1 MNISKKIM
9 TSVLAVSMLAS
20 MAVPTYAAEENEVTD
35 PLPNTGDTQVTLEV
49 KDTGGS
55 GGEEGGDEGGDGE
68 IIAATVPVELPIV
81 MDLKGNITVPSDA
94 KIINHTKDSNIE
106 VTDID
111 AFMEADWAAA
121 DFNSDFTA
129 KPENAKELGL
139 AFRGDAMGT
148 NQKFALTDG
157 NWVIGKNEGELQ
169 LKMEARLPR
178 QSKQA
183 KTKIATVQFTLD
195 LTDKQAT
202 DDTDQ
207 PAESVISHN
216 WGKDKVL
223 KDSVAPVTF
232 TYDSTASGVSI
243 VSVESDNPAI
253 EVEKS
258 AQTRDLG
265 NLKEEVWSV
274 KAISKGAA
282 TVTATLSTGET
293 TAFNVIVYELNIGDG
308 GSITVPEV
316 PNKGEGDRL
325 NTGDIVVDIP
335 VATPD
340 GDDTIQIT
348 PVIPPDTV
356 LKPGDNEID
365 VSAEVDGITINI
377 KIIINIQSSNPS
389 DGLHQ
394 SIEEAQ
400 AMGFTFSPYENGL
413 QIDSFENKQFKS
425 EINVP
430 EQIGDFKVLKI
441 GGSVFKGQTNIKKV
455 TLPDTVKLIGASA
468 FNGCTN
474 LTEIK
479 FESVE
484 DIGAQAFFN
493 CTKLGNITLPQSVKN
508 IGSKV
513 FSGAGA
519 DNAMIT
525 FQCNLP
531 ARASEDGIL
540 SESNYGNLVID
551 NGTVSIGAN
560 SFYRSPS
567 LTNVKLPGSIELIDE
582 YAFANCARLKDIN
595 IPESMISIET
605 AAFLGCETLDNVDLP
620 SDLRTIGK
628 QAFQNCGLTSI
639 IIPANVSNIGASVFA
654 NCKELVEVKWKCKT
668 DIPNQMFMGCSNLPE
683 MTLESSV
690 SEIGEGAFK
699 ECEKLRKIT
708 GEGVSKVGN
717 EAFFKCSELSQ
728 TAFGDKLRV
737 GNSAFAW
744 CRKLKDIPDGLI
756 SAGSLAF
763 LRCEGLQSVR
773 LQEGFTT
780 VEPNT
785 FSYCLSLESV
795 EIPNTVTV
803 LGERAFGTCSKLTSI
818 NLGNGLNTI
827 GKECFDMCYNLSN
840 VNIPSSVTQ
849 IDINAFGGLY
859 RLENITIPDSVTTI
873 KSNAFRDVPHIEYH
887 GTATGAP
894 WGAKSMN

>member
-207 PAESVISHN
+207 PAESVISHS
-216 WGKDKVL
+216 WGKDKML

-258 AQTRDLG
+258 AQMRDLG

-441 GGSVFKGQTNIKKV
+441 SSKAFMGQTNIKKV
-455 TLPDTVKLIGASA
+455 TLPDTVKTIGDTA
-468 FNGCTN
+468 FSGCTN
-474 LTEIK
+474 LTSVNIPDGVTSIGNNT
-479 FESVE
+479 FNSCESLTSINIPNGVTSV
-484 DIGAQAFFN
+484 GAAAFYK
-493 CTKLGNITLPQSVKN
+493 CTALTSITLPDS
-508 IGSKV
+508 
-513 FSGAGA
+513 A
-519 DNAMIT
+519 
-525 FQCNLP
+525 
-531 ARASEDGIL
+531 
-540 SESNYGNLVID
+540 
-551 NGTVSIGAN
+551 
-560 SFYRSPS
+560 
-567 LTNVKLPGSIELIDE
+567 
-582 YAFANCARLKDIN
+582 
-595 IPESMISIET
+595 
-605 AAFLGCETLDNVDLP
+605 
-620 SDLRTIGK
+620 
-628 QAFQNCGLTSI
+628 TSI
-639 IIPANVSNIGASVFA
+639 
-654 NCKELVEVKWKCKT
+654 
-668 DIPNQMFMGCSNLPE
+668 D
-683 MTLESSV
+683 
-690 SEIGEGAFK
+690 
-699 ECEKLRKIT
+699 
-708 GEGVSKVGN
+708 
-717 EAFFKCSELSQ
+717 
-728 TAFGDKLRV
+728 
-737 GNSAFAW
+737 NSAFA
-744 CRKLKDIPDGLI
+744 L
-756 SAGSLAF
+756 AGSVDSPVTIYCNVSVDKYGISVFSKSNIHEVIIADGITSIGKNAF
-763 LRCEGLQSVR
+763 IDCT
-773 LQEGFTT
+773 GFT
-780 VEPNT
+780 
-785 FSYCLSLESV
+785 S
-795 EIPNTVTV
+795 
-803 LGERAFGTCSKLTSI
+803 
-818 NLGNGLNTI
+818 
-827 GKECFDMCYNLSN
+827 
-840 VNIPSSVTQ
+840 
-849 IDINAFGGLY
+849 
-859 RLENITIPDSVTTI
+859 ITIPDSVTFI
-873 KSNAFRDVPHIEYH
+873 DKNAFSHCTGLISVTIPDNITSISNGTFQQCGNLKQITIPDSVTSIGDYAFSGCKSLTSVIIPDSVTSIGKNAFASCAGLTSLTIPDSVTSIGDYTFFGCKDLTSVIIPNGVTSIGNYAFQDCRGLTSVTIPDSVTSIGSCAFFANPGYQSLTSVIIPDSVTTIGYNAFFNVPHIEYH

-894 WGAKSMN
+894 WGAKSTN